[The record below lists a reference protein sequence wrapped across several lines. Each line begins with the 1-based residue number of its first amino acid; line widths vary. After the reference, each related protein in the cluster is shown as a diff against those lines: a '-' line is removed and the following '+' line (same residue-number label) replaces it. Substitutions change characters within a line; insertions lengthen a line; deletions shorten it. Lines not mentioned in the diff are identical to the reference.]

1 MIRRTILGFVAALA
15 IAGPALAAQTQ
26 VAVAANFTEPAK
38 EIAAAFQKATADFT
52 AQTGIT
58 LQVDAIPWENVNDK
72 LTTAVAS
79 GQGPDVVQVGLSL
92 LPIPLTPMSYMIG
105 ITHRALVP
113 PSPAARVLLGQL
125 KSVAAE
131 LQDAVREADE
141 LVAAQR
147 PGAAADR

>member
-1 MIRRTILGFVAALA
+1 MLPVVRGYS
-15 IAGPALAAQTQ
+15 Q
-26 VAVAANFTEPAK
+26 AAN
-38 EIAAAFQKATADFT
+38 QDRR
-52 AQTGIT
+52 
-58 LQVDAIPWENVNDK
+58 
-72 LTTAVAS
+72 
-79 GQGPDVVQVGLSL
+79 LSL